1 MQQSRTQVAVRLT
14 DHGLARVDEFAALEE
29 RTRSDMI
36 RKLLSE
42 AIQARDIEA
51 KKAGRSR

>member
-1 MQQSRTQVAVRLT
+1 MRAVREALEQIAVRLSGPALEAI
-14 DHGLARVDEFAALEE
+14 DRYAALEE

-42 AIQARDIEA
+42 AIQRREQE
-51 KKAGRSR
+51 K